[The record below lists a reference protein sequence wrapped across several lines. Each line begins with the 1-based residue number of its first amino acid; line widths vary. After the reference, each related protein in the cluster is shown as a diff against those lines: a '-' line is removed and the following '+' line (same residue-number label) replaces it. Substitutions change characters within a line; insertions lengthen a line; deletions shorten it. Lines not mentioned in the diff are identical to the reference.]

1 MVVQF
6 CSDFKTDKNQKIQ
19 LKFLDGPKTDQ
30 TFTFSEN
37 SGIIR
42 IGRMTSCDI
51 KFDDNSLSRQQ
62 CCIQFIDGNWVLKD
76 GDGVKLSTNGTWLF
90 VDELFRI
97 YDNMIFKAG

>member
-6 CSDFKTDKNQKIQ
+6 FQDNQKMEKGNSKIQ

-30 TFTFSEN
+30 IFTFSEN

-42 IGRMTSCDI
+42 IGRMTNCDI

-62 CCIQFIDGNWVLKD
+62 CW
-76 GDGVKLSTNGTWLF
+76 
-90 VDELFRI
+90 
-97 YDNMIFKAG
+97 

>member
-6 CSDFKTDKNQKIQ
+6 FSDPKDGSKQKIQ

-30 TFTFSEN
+30 TFTYSEN
-37 SGIIR
+37 AGTIK

-62 CCIQFIDGNWVLKD
+62 CCI
-76 GDGVKLSTNGTWLF
+76 
-90 VDELFRI
+90 
-97 YDNMIFKAG
+97 